1 MPVNASSPAAPAEQW
16 RPTAADLPALALGV
30 ALAAAMLSFTFHT
43 FETAGLSFTLRN
55 IDQTKWLALA
65 GAETEGWK
73 RAHRKTD
80 LLRHKTLEAVVVAV
94 EVTTV

>member
-1 MPVNASSPAAPAEQW
+1 MQEGEAATDISLLERPAP
-16 RPTAADLPALALGV
+16 
-30 ALAAAMLSFTFHT
+30 
-43 FETAGLSFTLRN
+43 
-55 IDQTKWLALA
+55 A